1 MSTSTPTT
9 PPSAAWDTRWIMSVL
24 PHRYPFLLVDRVL
37 ELEPGKRILAY
48 KNVTVNEDFFNGH
61 FPGTPVMPGVLI
73 IEALAQAG
81 GLLMLG
87 PIAESERRL
96 MYLTSVER
104 ARFRR
109 PVVPGD
115 RLMLEVELEW
125 LRGSH
130 CKLRGKALVDGQ
142 VAAEA
147 IVTSAAAGR

>member
-1 MSTSTPTT
+1 MSATT
-9 PPSAAWDTRWIMSVL
+9 NTLGDIRWIMSLL
-24 PHRYPFLLVDRVL
+24 PHRYPFLLVDRVR
-37 ELEPGKRILAY
+37 EMEPGKRIVAY

-61 FPGTPVMPGVLI
+61 FPGNPVMPGVLI
-73 IEALAQAG
+73 VEALAQAG
-81 GLLMLG
+81 GILLLSG
-87 PIAESERRL
+87 QPEGERRL

-115 RLMLEVELEW
+115 QLVLEVDVEW
-125 LRGSH
+125 VRGGH

-147 IVTSAAAGR
+147 IVTSAAVER

>member
-9 PPSAAWDTRWIMSVL
+9 PPSAAWDSRWIMSVL

-87 PIAESERRL
+87 HVAEAERRL

-115 RLMLEVELEW
+115 RLMLEVEQEW
-125 LRGSH
+125 LRGNH

>member
-9 PPSAAWDTRWIMSVL
+9 PPSAAWDSRWIMSVL

-37 ELEPGKRILAY
+37 EMEPGKRILAY

-87 PIAESERRL
+87 HVAEAERRL

-115 RLMLEVELEW
+115 RLMLEVEQEW
-125 LRGSH
+125 LRGNH

>member
-9 PPSAAWDTRWIMSVL
+9 PPSAAWDSRWIMSVL

-87 PIAESERRL
+87 HVAEAERRL

-109 PVVPGD
+109 PG
-115 RLMLEVELEW
+115 
-125 LRGSH
+125 
-130 CKLRGKALVDGQ
+130 
-142 VAAEA
+142 
-147 IVTSAAAGR
+147 